1 MQNKKS
7 ILIWVLLLLIVQ
19 NVVAQKYF
27 EKSISWEKWHEGH
40 KILEQSNGNF
50 IIAGSSSNG
59 LMWHAYTVLLQN
71 NGDSYQV
78 NNYLF
83 DNYYNGCNVTEFIKI
98 GNKYIISGYI
108 NDTIATTDLYYLQL
122 SENGIIQDSLFIGS
136 DTTINLSTALCLTFD
151 GGYFVGG
158 SINIQ
163 GGNVQPYIVKIDSN
177 NQVQEEIIYGQYA
190 EQYINLFTDIH
201 QARNQ
206 NCYYVVGKYK
216 ASNYVG
222 KILLAKLDTNGVV
235 VRDTLYSFYERDIP
249 LELDELDDGGFLIV
263 GASLTDDNIRH
274 GLIFRVNPDW
284 TVAWQTKD
292 YFYDGEA
299 GACFIDTCGN
309 YIIAGSREN
318 IYTVPFN
325 YDGEIVKL
333 NPDGSLRW
341 QRILGGT
348 DDDYIYDAIYSSD
361 GSIVLCGRTASNVE
375 NGGANLWVLKLN
387 CMGLLTL
394 PQASFVTQIDTGAL
408 RASFYNTSQ
417 FVYPDSIDG
426 GHYLWQFGDGST
438 STELNPTHTYA
449 QGSNYTV
456 TLTAV
461 VCVDTSV
468 FVQEVSTWAVG
479 VMPIKYTPN
488 FGTFIPNPSSGTTT
502 LQYNLVD
509 DANTAILQIYDLNG
523 YCVTSATLKN
533 SGNYVLDATTLHTGI
548 YMYTISVQGNIV
560 ERSKLAIIK

>member
-1 MQNKKS
+1 
-7 ILIWVLLLLIVQ
+7 
-19 NVVAQKYF
+19 
-27 EKSISWEKWHEGH
+27 
-40 KILEQSNGNF
+40 
-50 IIAGSSSNG
+50 
-59 LMWHAYTVLLQN
+59 
-71 NGDSYQV
+71 
-78 NNYLF
+78 
-83 DNYYNGCNVTEFIKI
+83 
-98 GNKYIISGYI
+98 
-108 NDTIATTDLYYLQL
+108 
-122 SENGIIQDSLFIGS
+122 
-136 DTTINLSTALCLTFD
+136 
-151 GGYFVGG
+151 
-158 SINIQ
+158 
-163 GGNVQPYIVKIDSN
+163 
-177 NQVQEEIIYGQYA
+177 
-190 EQYINLFTDIH
+190 
-201 QARNQ
+201 
-206 NCYYVVGKYK
+206 
-216 ASNYVG
+216 
-222 KILLAKLDTNGVV
+222 
-235 VRDTLYSFYERDIP
+235 
-249 LELDELDDGGFLIV
+249 
-263 GASLTDDNIRH
+263 
-274 GLIFRVNPDW
+274 
-284 TVAWQTKD
+284 
-292 YFYDGEA
+292 
-299 GACFIDTCGN
+299 
-309 YIIAGSREN
+309 
-318 IYTVPFN
+318 
-325 YDGEIVKL
+325 
-333 NPDGSLRW
+333 
-341 QRILGGT
+341 
-348 DDDYIYDAIYSSD
+348 
-361 GSIVLCGRTASNVE
+361 
-375 NGGANLWVLKLN
+375 
-387 CMGLLTL
+387 MGLLTL